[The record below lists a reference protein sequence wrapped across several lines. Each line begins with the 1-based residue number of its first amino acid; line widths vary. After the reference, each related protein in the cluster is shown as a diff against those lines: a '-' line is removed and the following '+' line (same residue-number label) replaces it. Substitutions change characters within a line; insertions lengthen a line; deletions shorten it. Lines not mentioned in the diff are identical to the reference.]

1 MKSDLAGKVALV
13 CGSTGGIGR
22 TIAEK
27 FARSGADVVVHG
39 RNPKAG
45 EDVVRMIEGC
55 GRRSLFLKSDLS
67 DFGEVQGMVEEVLGR
82 WGRIDILVANGA
94 AESPPPKFFH
104 ETEPELFAEYM
115 KMHMFTRLYPVK
127 AVLGHMRE
135 RQQGKIIITTSD
147 GGRIPTPGEALVGAA
162 AAGLVMATKVLAK
175 EFSRWNIRVNA
186 IGITVT
192 TDTPMFVRTT
202 RLEGSL
208 GKMFRKAAENT
219 PFWPITAEDIA
230 ELALFLAGGG
240 SDRITGQTISVNG
253 GLSFPG

>member
-1 MKSDLAGKVALV
+1 MSELAGKVALV
-13 CGSTGGIGR
+13 CGSTSGIGR

-27 FARSGADVVVHG
+27 FARRGADVVVHG
-39 RNPKAG
+39 RNPEAG
-45 EDVVRMIEGC
+45 EEVVRTIEGC
-55 GRRSLFLKSDLS
+55 GRKSLFLKADLS
-67 DFGEVQGMVEEVLGR
+67 VFGETRGMVEEILER
-82 WGRIDILVANGA
+82 WGRIDILVGNGA
-94 AESPPPKFFH
+94 AEFPPPRFFH

-127 AVLGHMRE
+127 AVLGHMKE
-135 RQQGKIIITTSD
+135 RQRGKIILLTSD
-147 GGRIPTPGEALVGAA
+147 GGRIPTPGEALIGAA
-162 AAGLVMATKVLAK
+162 AAGLVMATKVMAK

-186 IGITVT
+186 IGLTVT
-192 TDTPMFVRTT
+192 ADTPMYVRTT

-208 GKMFRKAAENT
+208 GKMFRMAAENT

-230 ELALFLAGGG
+230 EVALFLAGGG